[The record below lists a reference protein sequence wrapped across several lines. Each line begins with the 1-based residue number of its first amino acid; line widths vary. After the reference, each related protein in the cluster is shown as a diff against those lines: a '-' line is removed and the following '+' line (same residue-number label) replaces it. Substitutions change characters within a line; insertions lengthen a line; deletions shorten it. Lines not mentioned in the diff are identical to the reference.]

1 MLVVNPSETPIPQ
14 LHQFLIGSIG
24 PRPICFASTISK
36 DGKPNLAPFSFFNV
50 FSANPPIL
58 AFAPNNSG
66 RTGEPKDTL
75 LNVLEVPQVVINV
88 VSNSIVE
95 KMNVAAAPWEKGISE
110 FEKAGFTQLKSD
122 LIQPFRVAESP
133 VQIECE
139 VMEVKHFGQGGGA
152 GNMVICKVLRLH
164 INEDILNA
172 DGKIDQHKIDLV
184 GRLGASWYTY
194 SDLFEL
200 GQPMSPT
207 IGYDQL
213 PDAVKN
219 NNMLSANEV
228 GKMSALTEWPS
239 SEILEEAKN
248 LNYAEST
255 DLMARKLISEGKIS
269 LALAIYLI

>member
-1 MLVVNPSETPIPQ
+1 MLVINPSETPIPQ
-14 LHQFLIGSIG
+14 LHQYLIGSIG

-36 DGKPNLAPFSFFNV
+36 EGKPNLAPFSFFNV
-50 FSANPPIL
+50 FSANPPIV

-66 RTGEPKDTL
+66 RTGQPKDTL

-110 FEKAGFTQLKSD
+110 FEKAGFTPLKSE
-122 LIQPFRVAESP
+122 LISPFRVAESP

-139 VMEVKHFGQGGGA
+139 VIEVKHFGQGGGA

-164 INEDILNA
+164 INEEILN
-172 DGKIDQHKIDLV
+172 DEGKIDQHKIDLV

-200 GQPMSPT
+200 GQPMSAT

-213 PDAVKN
+213 PEAVRN
-219 NNMLSANEV
+219 SSELTANEL
-228 GKMSALTEWPS
+228 GKLAALAEWPS
-239 SEILEEAKN
+239 PEIISEAK
-248 LNYAEST
+248 LIEFESR
-255 DLMARKLISEGKIS
+255 DKMAHQLISDGKIS

>member
-1 MLVVNPSETPIPQ
+1 MLVINPSETPIPQ

-88 VSNSIVE
+88 VSNTIVE

-110 FEKAGFTQLKSD
+110 FEKAGFTALESE
-122 LIQPFRVAESP
+122 LIAPFRVAESP

-139 VMEVKHFGQGGGA
+139 VIEVKHFGQGGGA

-164 INEDILNA
+164 ISEDVLNEE
-172 DGKIDQHKIDLV
+172 GKIDQHKIDLV
-184 GRLGASWYTY
+184 GRLGGSWYTY
-194 SDLFEL
+194 SDLFQL

-207 IGYDQL
+207 IGFDCL
-213 PDAVKN
+213 PENVRN
-219 NNMLSANEV
+219 NTSLTANEV
-228 GKMSALTEWPS
+228 GKMAALTEWPS
-239 SEILEEAKN
+239 PETIEEAKTMKV
-248 LNYAEST
+248 ESRDQT
-255 DLMARKLISEGKIS
+255 ASQLISDGKIS

>member
-1 MLVVNPSETPIPQ
+1 MLVINPSETPIPQ
-14 LHQFLIGSIG
+14 LHQFLIGSVG

-88 VSNSIVE
+88 VSNAIVE

-110 FEKAGFTQLKSD
+110 FDKAGFTALESD
-122 LIQPFRVAESP
+122 LIAPLRVAESP

-139 VMEVKHFGQGGGA
+139 VIEVKHFGQGGGA

-164 INEDILNA
+164 INENVLNEE
-172 DGKIDQHKIDLV
+172 GKIDQHKIDLV
-184 GRLGASWYTY
+184 GRLGGSWYTY
-194 SDLFEL
+194 SDLFQL

-207 IGYDQL
+207 IGFDQL
-213 PDAVKN
+213 PETVKN
-219 NNMLSANEV
+219 SKSLTANEV
-228 GKMSALTEWPS
+228 GKMAALAEWPS
-239 SEILEEAKN
+239 PETIAEAK
-248 LNYAEST
+248 LLKVDSRDQTASQ
-255 DLMARKLISEGKIS
+255 LISDGKIS

>member
-1 MLVVNPSETPIPQ
+1 MLVINPSETPIPQ
-14 LHQFLIGSIG
+14 LHQFLIGSVG

-88 VSNSIVE
+88 VSNAIVE

-110 FEKAGFTQLKSD
+110 FDKAGFTALESD
-122 LIQPFRVAESP
+122 LIAPFRVAESP

-139 VMEVKHFGQGGGA
+139 VIEVKHFGQGGGA

-164 INEDILNA
+164 INENVLNEE
-172 DGKIDQHKIDLV
+172 GKIDQHKIDLV
-184 GRLGASWYTY
+184 GRLGGSWYTY
-194 SDLFEL
+194 SDLFQL

-207 IGYDQL
+207 IGFDQL
-213 PDAVKN
+213 PETVKN
-219 NNMLSANEV
+219 SKSLTANEV
-228 GKMSALTEWPS
+228 GKMAALAEWPS
-239 SEILEEAKN
+239 PETIAEAK
-248 LNYAEST
+248 LLKVDSRDQTASQ
-255 DLMARKLISEGKIS
+255 LISDGKIS